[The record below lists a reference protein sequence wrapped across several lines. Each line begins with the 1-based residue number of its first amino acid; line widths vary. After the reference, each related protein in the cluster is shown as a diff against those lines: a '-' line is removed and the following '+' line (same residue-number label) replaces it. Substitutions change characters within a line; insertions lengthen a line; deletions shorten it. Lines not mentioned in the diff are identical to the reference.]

1 MNLFQ
6 NYMEKF
12 YHADEPFFLI
22 LLKSSNALFFLK
34 KLEKL
39 KKISTDQKIQSCR
52 VLNRQCIKWY

>member
-12 YHADEPFFLI
+12 YHADEPFFFKI
-22 LLKSSNALFFLK
+22 LLKSSIALFFLQ

-52 VLNRQCIKWY
+52 VLNRQCIKW